1 MALGFGLSP
10 HVRGVVGGLR
20 IVVSSCQ
27 GARLKE
33 PEKLERLSS
42 QFVPHVS
49 FDVGGLAW
57 RYIGMLEQLFL
68 NVGGMARGDL
78 GSLEVVLSCW
88 WVELVRLCKAGG
100 VIP

>member
-1 MALGFGLSP
+1 
-10 HVRGVVGGLR
+10 
-20 IVVSSCQ
+20 
-27 GARLKE
+27 
-33 PEKLERLSS
+33 
-42 QFVPHVS
+42 
-49 FDVGGLAW
+49 
-57 RYIGMLEQLFL
+57 MLEQLFL